1 MVENTTDKLL
11 ILIHRRITEN
21 EDIGCEIISNTRPLP
36 TFAGRSIGI
45 VVLVFVQSLIGV
57 IHIFFGLWLLS
68 ASAVGFLY
76 NLYTT
81 VFGVVTLFFAF
92 GFWIGKSWGW
102 LGTVSALLFVT
113 IADVLT
119 LLNLPSMPGIP
130 KFAAFAEIIYS
141 LILLLYLFQP
151 HIRDKARTVIIR
163 KQRT

>member
-1 MVENTTDKLL
+1 MLENTTDKLL
-11 ILIHRRITEN
+11 ILIHGRITEN
-21 EDIGCEIISNTRPLP
+21 EIMGCKTISNTRPLP

-57 IHIFFGLWLLS
+57 IHIFFGVWLLS
-68 ASAVGFLY
+68 ASTLGFLY

-81 VFGVVTLFFAF
+81 VFGVVALLFAF
-92 GFWIGKSWGW
+92 GFWKGRSWGW
-102 LGTVSALLFVT
+102 FGTVSALLFVT

-119 LLNLPSMPGIP
+119 LLNLPSIPGIP

-151 HIRDKARTVIIR
+151 HIRAKARTAIIG